1 MLLLTCAVCEGERQ
15 SLENIQ
21 QIELTS
27 KLIVSCDRVR
37 EKKVKLVRELVSK
50 YYLSELVSNFTHQN
64 FLVKVVRLLGV
75 VCFFFFF
82 FFFFFHQIDSP
93 K

>member
-50 YYLSELVSNFTHQN
+50 YYLSELVSNFTKKN
-64 FLVKVVRLLGV
+64 FLVKGVPLLGV
-75 VCFFFFF
+75 VFFFFF
-82 FFFFFHQIDSP
+82 FFFSSN
-93 K
+93 